1 MRRLL
6 AGLLCAVLAADPV
19 HALTVILY
27 ARQDRPVVD
36 CLARLAAIYGP
47 VWTDAQIRPGDT
59 WRRSVSQAIGAA
71 DVVLV
76 VWSAAAASSAEVGS
90 EWRQALAV
98 GRRVVPVVTDDAP
111 VPGELGALQWVQSP
125 GCPTG
130 LFSGRRRR

>member
-1 MRRLL
+1 MIRLACALL
-6 AGLLCAVLAADPV
+6 AVALAASPV

-36 CLARLAAIYGP
+36 CLASVAAIYGP
-47 VWTDAQIRPGDT
+47 VWTDAHIRPGDP
-59 WRRSVSQAIGAA
+59 WRSAVGAAIRRA

-76 VWSAAAASSAEVGS
+76 VWSVAAASSAEVGA
-90 EWRQALAV
+90 EWRQALAA
-98 GRRVVPVVTDDAP
+98 GRRVVPVVTDAAP